1 MALRDLLF
9 TKKKPDRPVS
19 DEPESPIF
27 VMAGRS
33 VRLLPPAAAMTAEI
47 AQRKSPQ
54 LYRITNYVASAVQ
67 SVPWFCEKDPDVVAM
82 EQAGPAKI
90 KAINDLL
97 KYPNDTF
104 NAKQLQYWIAMNLM
118 LYARAHFK
126 VGVSSS
132 GIPNGIYTL
141 DAKQMSAVLNSRGT
155 VDYYEYGNGL
165 SKQKL
170 LTRRGSELKGGLDA
184 YGAEI
189 SFPSLTGQVDYKSS
203 PAAIECIAQPIA
215 IIHAL
220 MQRAL
225 DTASGH
231 PNVKYVIS
239 AEKTLNKKQQEA
251 LEKHMAAS
259 APGEDESG
267 QVLFLFNTTIKVD
280 KLDNQL
286 ADIHSKIPLDDMTR
300 QIAGVFGVPVPLL
313 SLGSADAA
321 KYAGNYVEA
330 RLAFWQ
336 DTILPCYLAPI
347 AAGMTQ
353 AICPPGAR
361 ISFDLDAIPA
371 LWKGRAELGETLSKV
386 TFLTV
391 TEKRG
396 VLDFEPTTEELDTA
410 KPPVPAPAPALPPAR
425 PTKSDEED
433 TKVIE
438 FQGRS

>member
-1 MALRDLLF
+1 MALRDFIF
-9 TKKKPDRPVS
+9 TKKKPVRSVS

-33 VRLLPPAAAMTAEI
+33 VRLLPPAAAFVAET

-90 KAINDLL
+90 KQINDLL

-104 NAKQLQYWIAMNLM
+104 NAKQLEYWIAMNLM

-126 VGVSSS
+126 VGVSST
-132 GIPNGIYTL
+132 GTPNGIYPL

-155 VDYYEYGNGL
+155 VDRYEYGSGQV
-165 SKQKL
+165 KQTL
-170 LTRRGSELKGGLDA
+170 LTRRGSEARGGLDA

-189 SFPSLTGQVDYKSS
+189 SFPSLTGQVDYKNN

-215 IIHAL
+215 IINAL

-239 AEKTLNKKQQEA
+239 AEKTLTKAQKEA
-251 LEKHMAAS
+251 LEKHLQSS

-386 TFLTV
+386 SFLTV
-391 TEKRG
+391 TEKRA
-396 VLDFEPTTEELDTA
+396 VLDFEPTTEPLDVA
-410 KPPVPAPAPALPPAR
+410 KPPASAP
-425 PTKSDEED
+425 SDGE
-433 TKVIE
+433 TKVLP
-438 FQGRS
+438 FSGRP

>member
-9 TKKKPDRPVS
+9 TKKKPERPVS

-33 VRLLPPAAAMTAEI
+33 VRLLPPMAAMTAEI

-67 SVPWFCEKDPDVVAM
+67 SVPWFCEQDPDVVAM
-82 EQAGPAKI
+82 EQAGPAKV

-126 VGVSSS
+126 VGISSS
-132 GIPNGIYTL
+132 GTPNGIYTL

-155 VDYYEYGNGL
+155 VDYYEYGTGL
-165 SKQKL
+165 AKQKL

-189 SFPSLTGQVDYKSS
+189 SFPSLTGQVDYKNS

-215 IIHAL
+215 IINAL

-251 LEKHMAAS
+251 LEKHMQQS

-361 ISFDLDAIPA
+361 ITFDLDAIPA

-386 TFLTV
+386 TFLTAN
-391 TEKRG
+391 EKRE
-396 VLDFEPTTEELDTA
+396 VLDFEPTNEELDTA
-410 KPPVPAPAPALPPAR
+410 KPAPPPLVKPAG
-425 PTKSDEED
+425 EEA
-433 TKVIE
+433 KVIE